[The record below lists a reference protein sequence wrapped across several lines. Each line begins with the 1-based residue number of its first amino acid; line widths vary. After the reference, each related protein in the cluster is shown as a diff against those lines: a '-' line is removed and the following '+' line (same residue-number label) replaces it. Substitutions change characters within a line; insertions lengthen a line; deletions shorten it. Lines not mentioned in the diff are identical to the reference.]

1 LKKILIG
8 HSDDGRT
15 RCHPRKVSH
24 QWQLPALLVLVQDYL
39 LPALALAW
47 LGDLDQPM
55 LVVQV
60 PHQLAL
66 KQ

>member
-1 LKKILIG
+1 
-8 HSDDGRT
+8 
-15 RCHPRKVSH
+15 VSH

-60 PHQLAL
+60 LHQLAL